1 VGRRIIGKMSLVDGS
16 TRRIR
21 IAAAGDVHASTEQRE
36 RIESAFAGLDA
47 PDLVLLAGDLTTH
60 GDPREAEVLAE
71 ACRGLGPPVYA
82 VLGNHDHH
90 LGRAEEVETVLRA
103 AGIVVLERAW
113 TIAEVDGL
121 EVGIVGT
128 KGFVGG
134 FAGSSLPDFGEP
146 LLRRVYAETTAEAW
160 AIEKGLQA
168 IAHCPLRI
176 VLLHYA
182 PVADTLAGEP
192 EGIHTYLGSARLG
205 LPIAE
210 YRPDLVVHGHAHAG
224 SFEGAIATTPVY
236 NVAIHVTGRDFYV
249 FELDAAPGRAE
260 VEVDAPPA

>member
-1 VGRRIIGKMSLVDGS
+1 MSRVDRP
-16 TRRIR
+16 TRHVR
-21 IAAAGDVHASTEQRE
+21 IAAAGDIHASTEERE
-36 RIESAFAGLDA
+36 RIAAAFAALDA

-60 GDPREAEVLAE
+60 GDPAEARILAE
-71 ACRGLGPPVYA
+71 ACRGLEPRVYA

-90 LGRAEEVETVLRA
+90 LGRAEEVEAVLRE
-103 AGIVVLERAW
+103 AGIVVLDREWAV
-113 TIAEVDGL
+113 AEVDGL

-146 LLRRVYAETTAEAW
+146 LLRRVYAETTAEAC
-160 AIEKGLQA
+160 AIEEGLQA
-168 IAHCPLRI
+168 VAHCPLRI

-182 PVADTLAGEP
+182 PVAETLAGEP

-249 FELDAAPGRAE
+249 FELDAAPGRSE
-260 VEVDAPPA
+260 VGVDAPPA